1 MPNFQSSIN
10 QTLGTI
16 GALATFSPQLQ
27 EHAEKIAE
35 NRKIKKGEKALKEQ
49 GKAIASS
56 NSSIRPEVEKD
67 INNRTRELARRKFE
81 LNPSAETYS
90 EYAKQIPVYLKD
102 DPEDIHMERMAGIPD
117 EARRAAEYNH
127 AYKEAYN
134 QEFSRLDKMSQAMS
148 RVDRQS
154 EAKKTQR
161 RNFLDYIRS
170 MPTSFGGTVGQ
181 LPKDMQKQITSTYT
195 KSQRKAIMDRMDK
208 EKANGKSK

>member
-35 NRKIKKGEKALKEQ
+35 NRKIKKEEKTLKEQ

-56 NSSIRPEVEKD
+56 RVSIRPEVEED
-67 INNRTRELARRKFE
+67 INNRARELARRKFE

-90 EYAKQIPVYLKD
+90 EYAKQIPLTIRAD
-102 DPEDIHMERMAGIPD
+102 LEDIHMERMAGIPD

-181 LPKDMQKQITSTYT
+181 LPKDMQKQIASTYT
-195 KSQRKAIMDRMDK
+195 KSQRKAMMDRMDK
-208 EKANGKSK
+208 EKSNGKSK